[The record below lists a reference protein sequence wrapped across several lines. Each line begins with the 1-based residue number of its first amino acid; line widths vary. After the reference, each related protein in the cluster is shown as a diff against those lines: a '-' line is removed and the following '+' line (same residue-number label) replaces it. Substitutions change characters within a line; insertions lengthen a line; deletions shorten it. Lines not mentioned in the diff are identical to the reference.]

1 MEKIV
6 KGDVVVIRIP
16 FTDLTA
22 DKKRPALVIAN
33 LGGEDLILC
42 QITSK
47 EPLSNFVKLTE
58 KDFSTTNLDVT
69 SFVRIDK
76 IFTLDS
82 KMTEYKIGRI
92 SQNKITEV
100 ETKLIKIITT

>member
-16 FTDLTA
+16 FTDLSS

-33 LGGEDLILC
+33 LDGEDLILC

-47 EPLSNFVKLTE
+47 EPLNNFVKLTQ
-58 KDFSTTNLDVT
+58 KDFILSKLDVN
-69 SFVRIDK
+69 SFVRVDK

-82 KMTEYKIGRI
+82 KMIEYKIG
-92 SQNKITEV
+92 KITQDKITQV
-100 ETKLIKIITT
+100 ETKLIQIITI

>member
-16 FTDLTA
+16 FTDLSS

-47 EPLSNFVKLTE
+47 EQLTNFVKLTQ
-58 KDFSTTNLDVT
+58 KDFSTTNLDVN
-69 SFVRIDK
+69 SFIRLDK

-82 KMTEYKIGRI
+82 KMIEYKIGKI
-92 SQNKITEV
+92 NQEKITEV
-100 ETKLIKIITT
+100 ETKLIKIITI

>member
-6 KGDVVVIRIP
+6 KGDIVVIRIP
-16 FTDLTA
+16 FTDLTS

-47 EPLSNFVKLTE
+47 EPTKYFVKLTE
-58 KDFSTTNLDVT
+58 KDLPTTKLNT
-69 SFVRIDK
+69 NSFVRIDK
-76 IFTLDS
+76 FYARFKND
-82 KMTEYKIGRI
+82 
-92 SQNKITEV
+92 
-100 ETKLIKIITT
+100 

>member
-16 FTDLTA
+16 FTDLSS

-47 EPLSNFVKLTE
+47 EPLSNFVKLNQ
-58 KDFSTTNLDVT
+58 KDFLTSTLDMT
-69 SFVRIDK
+69 SFVRINK

-82 KMTEYKIGRI
+82 KMIEYKIGKI
-92 SQNKITEV
+92 NQEKITEV
-100 ETKLIKIITT
+100 ETKLIKIITI

>member
-6 KGDVVVIRIP
+6 KGDVVVIRIL
-16 FTDLTA
+16 FTDLSS

-47 EPLSNFVKLTE
+47 EPLNNFVKLTE
-58 KDFSTTNLDVT
+58 KDFLTTNLEVN
-69 SFVRIDK
+69 SFVRVDK

-82 KMTEYKIGRI
+82 KMIEYKIGKI
-92 SQNKITEV
+92 NQDKITQV
-100 ETKLIKIITT
+100 ETKLIQIITI

>member
-6 KGDVVVIRIP
+6 KGDIVVIRIP
-16 FTDLTA
+16 FTDLTS

-47 EPLSNFVKLTE
+47 EPTKYFVKLTE
-58 KDFSTTNLDVT
+58 KDLPTTKLNT
-69 SFVRIDK
+69 NSFVRIDK
-76 IFTLDS
+76 HNFTLQMRDGLL
-82 KMTEYKIGRI
+82 IGLQWVLSLRKEEI
-92 SQNKITEV
+92 HD
-100 ETKLIKIITT
+100 